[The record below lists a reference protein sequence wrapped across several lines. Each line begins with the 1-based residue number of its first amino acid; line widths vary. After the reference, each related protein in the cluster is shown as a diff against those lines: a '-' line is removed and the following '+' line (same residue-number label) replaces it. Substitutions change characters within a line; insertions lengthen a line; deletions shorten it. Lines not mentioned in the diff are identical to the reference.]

1 MLKDWKSTEINSYNF
16 HEWDFIFK
24 REEKKSANGRK
35 SQILCHEFIVPNWI
49 HKSLNA
55 DIFIFFFIIFLFNFC
70 FPFFSTWTF
79 SFLEYDEVNHF
90 SLGRE
95 WKDIASHIASY
106 YDFYMLHLNG
116 MAVRGNKNLFSHMLF
131 FCYIFW
137 FHFFFLFLSSH
148 LSHSLSRPIVYHL
161 KVSSSIYW
169 MNEEDWEKLLK
180 QLCVIFCGITME
192 TKRHKKEK
200 NK

>member
-1 MLKDWKSTEINSYNF
+1 MNEISYS
-16 HEWDFIFK
+16 K
-24 REEKKSANGRK
+24 EKKKIRERKK

-55 DIFIFFFIIFLFNFC
+55 DIFIFFSSSFSYSIFAS
-70 FPFFSTWTF
+70 PFSTWKF

-116 MAVRGNKNLFSHMLF
+116 SQRKKISFLI
-131 FCYIFW
+131 C
-137 FHFFFLFLSSH
+137 FFF
-148 LSHSLSRPIVYHL
+148 
-161 KVSSSIYW
+161 
-169 MNEEDWEKLLK
+169 
-180 QLCVIFCGITME
+180 VIFFDFISSPYSCHLICLIFSRDLSYTILKWVHQFIE
-192 TKRHKKEK
+192 
-200 NK
+200 